1 MSEIVFL
8 ISMLWGAGM
17 TGLMFYYKERANER
31 TIMGIALLAT
41 IKGIAEGKVSATIDN
56 DGNVRIKEKE
66 HATTS

>member
-41 IKGIAEGKVSATIDN
+41 IKSIAEGKVYASVDSE
-56 DGNVRIKEKE
+56 GNVRITEV
-66 HATTS
+66 SNGL